1 MNVAT
6 FADTRADAELDAAVE
21 AVRARRHEWADLPV
35 LARIELVEDA
45 MRGVMR
51 VSDRWSTSCA
61 RAEGLEPWE
70 PASAETA
77 LVGPYLV
84 LRYLRI
90 LRRSLEGIE
99 RDGRPRIPGRIRT
112 RPNGQTSV
120 GVFPVD
126 AWDRLLYLGVSGD
139 VLMEPGVTPQEALER
154 QALPYRQPDRGAVCL
169 VLGGG
174 NVSSIG
180 PLDALHKLFVENRVV
195 VLKLH
200 PVLAFLRTILDEAF
214 ASLVR
219 EGYLRIVTGGA
230 EEGAYLARHDGV
242 DELHITGSHRTYDA
256 IVFGPGEEG
265 QRRKDQDRPV
275 LDKPFSAELGNVTP
289 VIVVPGPWKP
299 ADFRYH
305 ADNIATMLTNN
316 AGFNCAA
323 VRMLVNHAGWP
334 GREDLL
340 EALRRRLLAIGP
352 RVAYYPGAEASLEP
366 FLTAHPEA
374 ELIGKGT
381 TERLPWT
388 LIHGLDPNARDEIS
402 FGREAFCGLSG
413 ETRIE
418 ADSVAGYVDRAVAF
432 ANERLWGTL
441 NATLIVHP
449 ASLRE
454 PAVVAAVERAIEG
467 LRYGTVS
474 VNHWSG
480 LAFGLGVTPWG
491 AFPGHTR
498 TKIGSGTGTV
508 HNPLMLAGVQKTVLR
523 APFRAWPKPPW
534 FSSHRTALELAPE
547 LVGFEAAPSIRRLA
561 RIFALAVRG

>member
-1 MNVAT
+1 MNIAT
-6 FADTRADAELDAAVE
+6 VDIRAEPALDAAVE
-21 AVRARRHEWADLPV
+21 AVRARRHIWADLPV
-35 LARIELVEDA
+35 HARIALVEEVT
-45 MRGVMR
+45 RTVLR
-51 VSDRWSTSCA
+51 VADHWATDCA

-70 PASAETA
+70 PASAEAA

-90 LRRSLEGIE
+90 LRRSLQGIE
-99 RDGRPRIPGRIRT
+99 RDGRPRIPGRIST
-112 RPNGQTSV
+112 RPGGQTSV

-126 AWDRLLYLGVSGD
+126 SWDRLFYLGVTGEA
-139 VLMEPGVTPQEALER
+139 LMRRGVSRQEAVER
-154 QALPYRQPDRGAVCL
+154 QAEPYRQPDRGAVCL
-169 VLGGG
+169 VLGAG

-200 PVLAFLRTILDEAF
+200 PVLTFLRPILDEGF
-214 ASLVR
+214 AALAR
-219 EGYLRIVTGGA
+219 EGYLRIVSGGA
-230 EEGAYLARHDGV
+230 EEGDYLAGHDGV
-242 DELHITGSHRTYDA
+242 DELHITGSHRTYEA

-265 QRRKDQDRPV
+265 QLRKREDRPI

-289 VIVVPGPWKP
+289 VIVVPGPWKL

-305 ADNIATMLTNN
+305 ADNTATMLTNN

-340 EALRRRLLAIGP
+340 DALRRHLRAIGP

-366 FLTAHPEA
+366 FVAAHPEA
-374 ELIGKGT
+374 ERIGTGT

-388 LIHGLDPNARDEIS
+388 LIPGLDPTAHNEIC
-402 FGREAFCGLSG
+402 FRREAFCGLSG
-413 ETRIE
+413 ETAIE

-449 ASLRE
+449 TSLRD
-454 PAVVAAVERAIEG
+454 ASVAAAVERAIAD

-474 VNHWSG
+474 INHWSG

-498 TKIGSGTGTV
+498 TEIGSGTGTV
-508 HNPLMLAGVQKTVLR
+508 HNPLMLAGIEKTVIR

-534 FSSHRTALELAPE
+534 FASHRTARRLAPE
-547 LVGFEAAPSIRRLA
+547 LVRFEAAPSIRRLP
-561 RIFALAVRG
+561 RILALAARG